1 MTQPTW
7 SLLKS
12 AIQYGTAPATIVVE
26 GLGAG
31 EVLAVKITC
40 PDNSNFKLELEA
52 DMFGFVQTE
61 VHLLSGTGEY
71 RIELWADSCAETPQ
85 CYTLPPLVLVAS
97 PCKVDDA
104 NPVLELFCSQPNI
117 PVGGSVELTVL
128 GAPNRA
134 FVISHSYAG
143 GMLPH
148 TGLTNIEGLASLS
161 IPVVG
166 LSDTFIAMQ
175 GTLVSQPVVTR
186 TPADVNSPALVA
198 SAPVTAKRTGIKVA
212 VVPSS
217 LALEQN
223 IVFPLTVQIQNTS
236 DEDIRLSLAPVAGTL
251 KLEVPNYLNDEPIA
265 AGATR
270 EFTFFVSGNHTEAAA
285 YPLDMVLEGSYTPVS
300 AGATPLPAAET
311 VTISMPA
318 RMLATSLVVTAAVL
332 RPASIALGDTTV
344 LSVTVQNQGEAAVTG
359 VTLPP
364 VHFTDTLGALGFDNV
379 TIPQGHSYTSTAV
392 LRPTAKAT
400 YLYTID
406 GAAISGMVQGN
417 VVVAEG
423 SWTTSC
429 VVS

>member
-12 AIQYGTAPATIVVE
+12 AIQYGATPATLVVE

-61 VHLLSGTGEY
+61 IHLLSGTGEY
-71 RIELWADSCAETPQ
+71 RIELWADSCVETPQ

-97 PCKVDDA
+97 PCKVEDA
-104 NPVLELFCSQPNI
+104 NPILELFCSQPNI

-161 IPVVG
+161 IPVVS

-186 TPADVNSPALVA
+186 TPADINNPAILA
-198 SAPVTAKRTGIKVA
+198 SAPVTTKRAGIKLS
-212 VVPSS
+212 VVNSA

-236 DEDIRLSLAPVAGTL
+236 AEDIRLSLVPAAGTL
-251 KLEVPNYLNDEPIA
+251 KLEVPIHLNYEPIA

-270 EFTFFVSGNHTEAAA
+270 EFTFFVSGNHTQPEA
-285 YPLDMVLEGSYTPVS
+285 YPLDLVLEGSYVVASDMATTIPV
-300 AGATPLPAAET
+300 AET
-311 VTISMPA
+311 VTVSMPA
-318 RMLATSLVVTAAVL
+318 RTLAARLVVTSAVL
-332 RPASIALGDTTV
+332 QPASIELGETTV
-344 LSVTVQNQGEAAVTG
+344 LSVTVQNQGEASVTG
-359 VTLPP
+359 VTLAPL
-364 VHFTDTLGALGFDNV
+364 HFTDTLGVLGFDNV
-379 TIPQGHSYTSTAV
+379 TIPQGHSYTATAG
-392 LRPTAKAT
+392 LRPTAKST

-406 GAAISGMVQGN
+406 GSLISGTAQGN
-417 VVVAEG
+417 VVVAAG
-423 SWTTSC
+423 SWATSC